1 MQIKRC
7 PGRDGRLKPDSLN
20 GGEKIK
26 GTAGRGPEAA
36 VDRKSQKEGVRGIT
50 GHLGLRQ
57 ALWPRN

>member
-20 GGEKIK
+20 GGGGE
-26 GTAGRGPEAA
+26 GTAGLGPEAA
-36 VDRKSQKEGVRGIT
+36 VNRKSQKEGVRGIT